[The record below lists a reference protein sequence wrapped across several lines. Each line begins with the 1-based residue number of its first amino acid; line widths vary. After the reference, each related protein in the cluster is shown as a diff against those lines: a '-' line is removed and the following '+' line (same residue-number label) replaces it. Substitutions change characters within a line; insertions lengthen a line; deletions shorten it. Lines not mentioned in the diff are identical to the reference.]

1 MATSGSV
8 GFQQTAQTI
17 ILDAFTDVTSF
28 PTDQAMAAADS
39 AFCLRRLNAMVKT
52 WAAQGI
58 HLWKVRDVTLFLVGG
73 QAKYALGG
81 ANGANATDAL
91 TTTTLFSDA
100 AANQAV
106 VTPTTR
112 DPAYAVGG
120 FIGLRLDDG
129 TLHWSTIGSIASG
142 LIRDD
147 LTLDLG
153 LPSAATAGNTLLS
166 YPSASQRP
174 QRITEARKAASDG
187 NETQM
192 RLMSRSDYMQ
202 LADKSSAGTPHS
214 IYYDP
219 QLTTGQV
226 YLYPTPTDDVET
238 VKFTAETVIEDFS
251 ALSDNADFPAEWTQ
265 ALVRNLAY
273 DIAPS
278 YGVTGQVLG
287 ELKNRADESLDLVL
301 SYDLEYA
308 PVTFSPNL
316 TGPSGY

>member
-1 MATSGSV
+1 MATSGTV
-8 GFQQTAQTI
+8 DFQQTAQTI

-28 PTDQAMAAADS
+28 PTDQAMASADS

-58 HLWKVRDVTLFLVGG
+58 HLWKVRDITLFLVAGTS
-73 QAKYALGG
+73 KYAFGG
-81 ANGANATDAL
+81 TGSANASDAV
-91 TTTTLFSDA
+91 TTTSLHADVAF
-100 AANQAV
+100 NV
-106 VTPTTR
+106 NEITPTTR
-112 DPAYAVGG
+112 SPAYTVGG
-120 FIGLRLDDG
+120 FIGIRLDDN
-129 TLHWSTIGSIASG
+129 TLHWSTINSIASG
-142 LIRDD
+142 LLRDT
-147 LTLDLG
+147 LTLAEG
-153 LPSAATAGNTLLS
+153 LPSAASAGNTVFS
-166 YPSASQRP
+166 YPTAPQRP

-308 PVTFSPNL
+308 PVTFSPNV